1 LPSLRSGPFRDY
13 EENMEFTSTLVRQF
27 FTEPKKWIVPV
38 ALILLILCV
47 LTAVS
52 DAPAFVGPLVFKAT

>member
-1 LPSLRSGPFRDY
+1 
-13 EENMEFTSTLVRQF
+13 MEFTSTLVRQF